1 MFSGTR
7 LDRGGSGD
15 KVDCENSEKMKTDVR
30 ARARRCS
37 GCDHQEAGGR
47 SKSTAKN
54 MLEWGPAVKIG
65 DIGCLVFGSGVRRCD
80 ST

>member
-1 MFSGTR
+1 
-7 LDRGGSGD
+7 
-15 KVDCENSEKMKTDVR
+15 
-30 ARARRCS
+30 
-37 GCDHQEAGGR
+37 
-47 SKSTAKN
+47 